1 MMDIEQEDPLS
12 ALQTTAVTHWTIFE
26 AYVKAG
32 FDRAEAMQVVLEYVN
47 RLFDE

>member
-1 MMDIEQEDPLS
+1 MIEQEDPLS
-12 ALQTTAVTHWTIFE
+12 ALQTVAITHWAIFD

-32 FDRAEAMQVVLEYVN
+32 FDRAEAMQVVLEYVT